1 MKTIFSSYSSLH
13 IFSYCSKHL
22 KKIKIPQIYF
32 KKQFVYTTN
41 FKFSNVKFSNV
52 FYKLEKRFLLYR
64 IKNYLPNQLLNS

>member
-41 FKFSNVKFSNV
+41 FKFSNV